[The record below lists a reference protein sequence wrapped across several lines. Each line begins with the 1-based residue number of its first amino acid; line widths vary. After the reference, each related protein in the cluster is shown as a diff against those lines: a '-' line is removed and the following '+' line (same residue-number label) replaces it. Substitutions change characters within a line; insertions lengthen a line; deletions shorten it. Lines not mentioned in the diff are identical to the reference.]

1 MLQYDEIKDII
12 TNTYGYKTLE
22 DWKKYL
28 ETIRDTSSVTPPT
41 QEMVDLL
48 SPDNV
53 DCGAFWKICT
63 DLFGIDPVCN
73 IADKRYGDNNVNIN
87 MYDIITANRRNLWLA
102 ETFGLLTYLKE
113 YAQYPSAVMEFG
125 VGFGNLKN
133 WIETCTHKQYYG
145 FDVNP
150 LVDGILPLD
159 CSGKL
164 ATDISNIKGKVS
176 HFVCSNVFQHLSE
189 KQRLYIFDVAAEYLY
204 KGGLFMFNT
213 PVKTKNSKYMNFY
226 GQFTINPESSWIEA
240 ELNKRGFAF
249 HMVTSRW
256 DGIVGYIIIK
266 K

>member
-1 MLQYDEIKDII
+1 MLQYNEIKDII
-12 TNTYGYKTLE
+12 TNKYGYKTLD
-22 DWKKYL
+22 DWKKHV
-28 ETIRDTSSVTPPT
+28 ESITQTTTPPT

-53 DCGAFWKICT
+53 DCGAFWKVCT

-73 IADKRYGDNNVNIN
+73 ITDRRYGDNNVN
-87 MYDIITANRRNLWLA
+87 MYDIITANRRNLWLT
-102 ETFGLLTYLKE
+102 ETFGFLTYLKE

-133 WIETCTHKQYYG
+133 WIETCTQKQYYG

-164 ATDISNIKGKVS
+164 VTDISNIKGKVS

-189 KQRLYIFDVAAEYLY
+189 KQRLYIFDVAAEYLHA
-204 KGGLFMFNT
+204 GGLFMFNT
-213 PVKTKNSKYMNFY
+213 PVKTKHCSYMSLY
-226 GQFTINPESSWIEA
+226 GQYTINPEHSWIES
-240 ELNKRGFAF
+240 ELINRGFAS
-249 HMVTSRW
+249 HMVNSRW
-256 DGIVGYIIIK
+256 DGVVGYIAIK